1 MAEGCHICK
10 SNIVTCTRTYYRAFR
25 FIYLFCLCMAYKH
38 TWVPK
43 KLSRLVQLFPKRQG
57 TYLPFILVRDGG
69 YIQKESSEKVDIVW
83 FTIVE

>member
-1 MAEGCHICK
+1 
-10 SNIVTCTRTYYRAFR
+10 
-25 FIYLFCLCMAYKH
+25 MAYKH

-57 TYLPFILVRDGG
+57 MYLPFILVRDGG
-69 YIQKESSEKVDIVW
+69 YSQKESSEKVDIVW